1 MSDIRQGR
9 FKKLLVPIEQ
19 LQLEAPEIS
28 RRLSPLFILWK
39 EKKINDAEL
48 AALWCLL
55 YLRVRHPRSWWGS
68 KRSTPLTKHQLN
80 LQLLDLDWNWSSE
93 ELALINQYQTLGNLW
108 NHRSFKATPEA
119 VHRSILSWSTGLYPL
134 VLMERVPSVEE
145 VLEQQMKGQRCV
157 TLFSELNSL
166 AKLILGER
174 DALGFAFH
182 DLIHAD
188 HFFHDNTLMKGQIG
202 FYHQINTLLRNG
214 MLDPFMA
221 NGDFPE
227 QLDYLVAD
235 MNSHPVH
242 LWKCFKSICR
252 QANHAEM
259 DELIYSKIPKLW
271 DLNETL
277 SDALI
282 ELNGPNF
289 SLEIHAT
296 ALLKWCES
304 F

>member
-19 LQLEAPEIS
+19 LHVEVPEIS
-28 RRLSPLFILWK
+28 LRLSPLFKQWE
-39 EKKINDAEL
+39 EKRLTDAEL
-48 AALWCLL
+48 TALWCLQ
-55 YLRVRHPRSWWGS
+55 YLRVRHPRSWWGA
-68 KRSTPLTKHQLN
+68 KRSTPLATHN
-80 LQLLDLDWNWSSE
+80 LQIQLTELQWDWTGEEKALLQ
-93 ELALINQYQTLGNLW
+93 QYPTLGDLW
-108 NHRSFKATPEA
+108 NYRSFKATPEA
-119 VHRSILSWSTGLYPL
+119 VNRSILNWSTGKYPL
-134 VLMERVPSVEE
+134 VLMERVPAVEE

-157 TLFSELNSL
+157 TLFREISSL

-188 HFFHDNTLMKGQIG
+188 HFFHDNVLMKGQIG
-202 FYHQINTLLRNG
+202 FYHQVNTLLKSG
-214 MLDPFMA
+214 MLEPFMA
-221 NGDFPE
+221 HADFPD

-252 QANHAEM
+252 KSNHAEM
-259 DELIYSKIPKLW
+259 DELFAVRIPKLW
-271 DLNETL
+271 ELPENL
-277 SDALI
+277 VDALV

-289 SLEIHAT
+289 TETHAY
-296 ALLKWCES
+296 LLLNWCES
-304 F
+304 KV